1 MRDAQQ
7 AELAELEKLC
17 ANLPEEI
24 AAAKRSIDRLTRE
37 SDQLLASAI
46 SNELEI
52 EKAERGCVRASA
64 RPHTAGCPSGECC
77 FGTLRGRRDSTR

>member
-52 EKAERGCVRASA
+52 EKAERGCVRAMENWKTFIKMKTPIYS
-64 RPHTAGCPSGECC
+64 
-77 FGTLRGRRDSTR
+77 